1 MRRACF
7 AFNHLDELPTQLIAF
22 ASIRALNDRLNSAFG
37 ETVSENAL
45 LVAVLLI
52 SYSGL
57 ADESKSASIQSF

>member
-1 MRRACF
+1 MRHACF

-45 LVAVLLI
+45 LGNLYERKTRWHDKEA
-52 SYSGL
+52 
-57 ADESKSASIQSF
+57 